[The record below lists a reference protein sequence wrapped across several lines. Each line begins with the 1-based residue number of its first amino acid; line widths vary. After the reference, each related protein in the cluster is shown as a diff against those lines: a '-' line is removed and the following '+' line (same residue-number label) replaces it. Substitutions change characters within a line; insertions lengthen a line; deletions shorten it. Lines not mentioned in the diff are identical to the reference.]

1 MHIRLTSVDW
11 WIQMFLS
18 TFLTLVF
25 IYILKQA
32 NKKVNIPVV
41 SDIINEA

>member
-25 IYILKQA
+25 IYILKQIT
-32 NKKVNIPVV
+32 KQVNIPVV
-41 SDIINEA
+41 SDIVQEA